1 MKIEENAYEATQI
14 FFTISKF
21 FVMLIVFAFAGFIFT
36 HPSMQKNIE
45 LEKEK
50 KEKSLEL
57 LKIKKQLK
65 KVEVEVNQ
73 KKAFIKKNV
82 FDTKLYKKD
91 RESFLK
97 MFNIFTNDVKLNFKE
112 IKLSEKFYNRAVVKL
127 NVIYAN
133 RNNLMVE
140 QMTAKIVAGM
150 LKVPSANMYPLKKTI
165 KFEGKNQEILS
176 FEVYSRIKQ

>member
-73 KKAFIKKNV
+73 KKLLSRKMYLIQSYIKRIENP
-82 FDTKLYKKD
+82 
-91 RESFLK
+91 FLK
-97 MFNIFTNDVKLNFKE
+97 CLISL
-112 IKLSEKFYNRAVVKL
+112 
-127 NVIYAN
+127 
-133 RNNLMVE
+133 
-140 QMTAKIVAGM
+140 QMM
-150 LKVPSANMYPLKKTI
+150 
-165 KFEGKNQEILS
+165 
-176 FEVYSRIKQ
+176 